1 MISFATGKEKIPNW
15 IKRRKMTGEIYPK
28 ELKKIFIIAEN
39 NRILNSS
46 FIFI

>member
-1 MISFATGKEKIPNW
+1 MISFAAGKVKILNW

-28 ELKKIFIIAEN
+28 ELKKIFIIAEKN
-39 NRILNSS
+39 IILNSS